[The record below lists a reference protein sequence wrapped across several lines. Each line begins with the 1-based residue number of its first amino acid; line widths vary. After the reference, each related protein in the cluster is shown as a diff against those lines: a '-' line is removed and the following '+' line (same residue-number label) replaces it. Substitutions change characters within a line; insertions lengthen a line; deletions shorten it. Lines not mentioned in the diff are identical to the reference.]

1 MTLNRL
7 SGFTLVEVLI
17 ATTVVAILLVIGI
30 PSFRYVTNS
39 NRIAAEINGLLGD
52 MQFARAEAIKE
63 GLPVT
68 VCVSADGANCSGANV
83 NTWQNGWIVFS
94 DVNGNAVVN
103 TAAGDTVL
111 RVQKTFASTDTFVA
125 TNNVG
130 AVTFNREGY
139 ANGIA
144 NGTLIALHDS
154 TNTHNWTRC
163 LSINLAGMMLS
174 QTYGVTA
181 NGVTC
186 N

>member
-1 MTLNRL
+1 MNRL

-17 ATTVVAILLVIGI
+17 AMTVVAILLTIGI

-68 VCVSADGANCSGANV
+68 VCVSADGANCSGVNV

-103 TAAGDTVL
+103 AAAGDVVL
-111 RVQKTFASTDTFVA
+111 RVQRTFASSDTFVA
-125 TNNVG
+125 TNTVG

-144 NGTLIALHDS
+144 NGTLIKLHDINNT
-154 TNTHNWTRC
+154 TNWIRC
-163 LSINLAGMMLS
+163 LSINLSGMMLT
-174 QTYGVTA
+174 QTYGGA
-181 NGVTC
+181 C

>member
-1 MTLNRL
+1 M
-7 SGFTLVEVLI
+7 
-17 ATTVVAILLVIGI
+17 TVVAILLTIGI

-68 VCVSADGANCSGANV
+68 VCVSADGANCSGVNV

-103 TAAGDTVL
+103 AAAGDVVL
-111 RVQKTFASTDTFVA
+111 RVQRTFASSDTFVA
-125 TNNVG
+125 TNTVG

-144 NGTLIALHDS
+144 NGTLIKLHDINNT
-154 TNTHNWTRC
+154 TNWIRC
-163 LSINLAGMMLS
+163 LSINLSGMMLT
-174 QTYGVTA
+174 QTYGGA
-181 NGVTC
+181 C

>member
-1 MTLNRL
+1 MTAMNKL
-7 SGFTLVEVLI
+7 SGFTLVEMLI
-17 ATTVVAILLVIGI
+17 TVTVAAILLTIGV

-68 VCVSADGANCSGANV
+68 VCVSTNGATCANA

-94 DVNGNAVVN
+94 DVNGSATVDVA
-103 TAAGDTVL
+103 TDAVL
-111 RVQKTFASTDTFVA
+111 RVQNTFSSTDTFVA
-125 TNNVG
+125 TNNVV

-154 TNTHNWTRC
+154 TNNSDWTRC
-163 LSINLAGMMLS
+163 LSINRVGMMLS
-174 QTYGVTA
+174 QTNGQLA

-186 N
+186 Q

>member
-1 MTLNRL
+1 LNRL

-17 ATTVVAILLVIGI
+17 AMTVVAILLTIGI

-68 VCVSADGANCSGANV
+68 VCVSADGANCSGVNV

-103 TAAGDTVL
+103 AAAGDVVL
-111 RVQKTFASTDTFVA
+111 RVQRTFASSDTFVA
-125 TNNVG
+125 TNTVG

-144 NGTLIALHDS
+144 NGTLIKLHDINNT
-154 TNTHNWTRC
+154 TNWIRC
-163 LSINLAGMMLS
+163 LSINLSGMMLT
-174 QTYGVTA
+174 QTYGGA
-181 NGVTC
+181 C

>member
-1 MTLNRL
+1 MNRL
-7 SGFTLVEVLI
+7 SGFTLIEMLI
-17 ATTVVAILLVIGI
+17 AVTVVAILLTIGI

-68 VCVSADGANCSGANV
+68 VCVSADGATCSGVNV

-94 DVNGNAVVN
+94 DLNGNAVVN
-103 TAAGDTVL
+103 TAAGDVVL
-111 RVQKTFASTDTFVA
+111 RVQTPFSSTDTFVA

-154 TNTHNWTRC
+154 TNNNSWTRC
-163 LSINLAGMMLS
+163 LSINLSGMMLS
-174 QTYGVTA
+174 QTYGTA

>member
-1 MTLNRL
+1 VNRL

-17 ATTVVAILLVIGI
+17 SVTVVAILLTIGI

-52 MQFARAEAIKE
+52 MQYARSEAIKE

-68 VCVSADGANCSGANV
+68 VCISTDAATCTGGVKWE
-83 NTWQNGWIVFS
+83 TGWIVFS
-94 DVNGNAVVN
+94 DANGNATVDG
-103 TAAGDTVL
+103 ADAVL
-111 RVQKTFASTDTFVA
+111 RVQRTFASTDTFRA
-125 TNNVG
+125 TNTVT

-154 TNTHNWTRC
+154 TNTHSWTRC
-163 LSINLAGMMLS
+163 LALNLSGMMLS
-174 QTYGVTA
+174 QTY